1 MKVCPQCNT
10 EYEDFYE
17 FCSKD
22 NTTLESVSEENI
34 TDETVAETEEFSP
47 EETAEVSAME
57 DEAVV
62 SETDEEIVAEAER
75 RNSGCRRRIG
85 FG

>member
-10 EYEDFYE
+10 EYEDSYE

-47 EETAEVSAME
+47 EETADTAILAE
-57 DEAVV
+57 DSEN
-62 SETDEEIVAEAER
+62 SETDEEIVSEEEK
-75 RNSGCRRRIG
+75 SSRRRRRTD